1 MHCTPSPLTT
11 HPPPSACWPAAW
23 QHPDDRAADA
33 AADAADGSMPCG
45 PRWDMGG
52 GRGGGHASKA
62 LLSLSGQEL
71 ERGKYGGG
79 PVVVVLA
86 RIGVAVP
93 EPCRCCPPSSLR
105 SLHLRCI
112 SCHAG
117 DVGVALAHASRVGG
131 PGQNGS
137 RLGPSS
143 TETLLQFP
151 QNPPAK
157 RAGAIHDAVANS
169 EEHGSM
175 ESWEASHGCRRG
187 WHSGRLETRQSHGF
201 KISRLNLAG
210 PCRRL
215 GGLGCCPALRLL
227 GAPFP
232 DASSTTT
239 HTTHAHGTRRP
250 SILHQQA
257 TLARA
262 WDDPVGASLLAFL
275 SSMGTVVFG
284 LGGATLLLFAHGDD
298 GCVSKGAAPF
308 CVLPMGACRGRVT
321 GHLASTGQQLQ
332 PSSLLC
338 ADR

>member
-1 MHCTPSPLTT
+1 MQQMAPCPVVPVGTWVGEGGADTQAKRCSRFRGRSWKGGNTEAAPLLWCWRELVSRSRNHVAAAPQVRCVRCIFAASAAMLGTLGLLWHTPAGSEAQGKMARGWGRAPPRHSCNSHKTHQQNALARSTMQSPTAR
-11 HPPPSACWPAAW
+11 SMAAW
-23 QHPDDRAADA
+23 KAGKPA
-33 AADAADGSMPCG
+33 
-45 PRWDMGG
+45 MG
-52 GRGGGHASKA
+52 
-62 LLSLSGQEL
+62 
-71 ERGKYGGG
+71 
-79 PVVVVLA
+79 VV
-86 RIGVAVP
+86 G
-93 EPCRCCPPSSLR
+93 
-105 SLHLRCI
+105 
-112 SCHAG
+112 
-117 DVGVALAHASRVGG
+117 
-131 PGQNGS
+131 
-137 RLGPSS
+137 
-143 TETLLQFP
+143 
-151 QNPPAK
+151 
-157 RAGAIHDAVANS
+157 
-169 EEHGSM
+169 
-175 ESWEASHGCRRG
+175 
-187 WHSGRLETRQSHGF
+187 GRLETRQSHGF

-232 DASSTTT
+232 DPSSTTT

>member
-1 MHCTPSPLTT
+1 MQQQMQQM
-11 HPPPSACWPAAW
+11 A
-23 QHPDDRAADA
+23 
-33 AADAADGSMPCG
+33 PCPVVSVG
-45 PRWDMGG
+45 TWVGEG
-52 GRGGGHASKA
+52 GRTRKQS
-62 LLSLSGQEL
+62 
-71 ERGKYGGG
+71 
-79 PVVVVLA
+79 
-86 RIGVAVP
+86 
-93 EPCRCCPPSSLR
+93 
-105 SLHLRCI
+105 
-112 SCHAG
+112 
-117 DVGVALAHASRVGG
+117 VALAFGAGAGKGEIRRRPRCCGVGENWCRGPGTMSLLPPKFAAFAASSLHQLPCWGRWGCSG
-131 PGQNGS
+131 TRQQGRRPGQNGS

-232 DASSTTT
+232 DPSSTTT

-332 PSSLLC
+332 PSSLLF

>member
-1 MHCTPSPLTT
+1 MQQQMQQM
-11 HPPPSACWPAAW
+11 A
-23 QHPDDRAADA
+23 
-33 AADAADGSMPCG
+33 PCPVVPVG
-45 PRWDMGG
+45 TWVGE
-52 GRGGGHASKA
+52 GGGHASKA

-93 EPCRCCPPSSLR
+93 EPCRCCPQVR
-105 SLHLRCI
+105 CVRCI
-112 SCHAG
+112 FAASAAMLGTLGLLWHTPAGSEAQGKMARGWGRAPPRHSCNSHKTHQQN
-117 DVGVALAHASRVGG
+117 ALARSTMQSPTARSMAAWKAGKPAMGVVGG
-131 PGQNGS
+131 
-137 RLGPSS
+137 
-143 TETLLQFP
+143 
-151 QNPPAK
+151 
-157 RAGAIHDAVANS
+157 
-169 EEHGSM
+169 
-175 ESWEASHGCRRG
+175 RRG

-232 DASSTTT
+232 DPSSTTT